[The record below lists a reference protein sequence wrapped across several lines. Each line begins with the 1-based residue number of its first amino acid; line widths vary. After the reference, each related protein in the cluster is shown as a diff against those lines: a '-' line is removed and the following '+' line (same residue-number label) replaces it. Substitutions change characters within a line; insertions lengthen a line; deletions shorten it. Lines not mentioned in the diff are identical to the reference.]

1 MKELKTYIFEGF
13 FSNVGANNRINQAI
27 DAIKDASLNDK
38 IDSYEKKLEFANLL
52 VPILKD
58 IETDIK
64 KGRLMFEYIRND
76 ESCISYKTVITLEIT
91 ESGKAKWTAGRDTN
105 QRRWRHAEDIAFVI
119 SMDLLYEVKN
129 SPQNPKFRHSIANTI
144 KVTEF
149 KLS

>member
-1 MKELKTYIFEGF
+1 MKELKTYISEGF
-13 FSNVGANNRINQAI
+13 FSNVGANNIIKPVI
-27 DAIKDASLNDK
+27 DAIKDASMNNK
-38 IDSYEKKLEFANLL
+38 IDSDEKKLEFANLL

-64 KGRLMFEYIRND
+64 KGRLIFEYIRND
-76 ESCISYKTVITLEIT
+76 EFCISYKTVITLEIS
-91 ESGKAKWTAGRDTN
+91 EPGKAKWSAGRDTN

-129 SPQNPKFRHSIANTI
+129 SPQNPKFRHGIANTI
-144 KVTEF
+144 KVTKF

>member
-1 MKELKTYIFEGF
+1 MKELKTYISEGF
-13 FSNVGANNRINQAI
+13 FNNIGAKNRIKLAI
-27 DAIKDASLNDK
+27 DTIKDASMNDK
-38 IDSYEKKLEFANLL
+38 VDSSEKKLEFANLL

-76 ESCISYKTVITLEIT
+76 EFCISYKTVITLEIT

-105 QRRWRHAEDIAFVI
+105 QRQWRHAEDIAFVI

-129 SPQNPKFRHSIANTI
+129 SPQNPNLRHSIANTI

-149 KLS
+149 KVS